1 MSELLRDPMWQFIGV
16 IVAIL
21 VAAIGILLSVRNQL
35 RKSLSYQIVSCTPV
49 MSVKKELE
57 EKLQILYDG
66 KPIKQAYVCVV
77 KFINSGNVSIV
88 PTDYVEKLKI
98 YFGEKARVL
107 TSEIIK
113 QNPPNLDVSVA
124 VERNRIVLSPSM
136 LNRTDSFSVKTVV
149 TNYEYTALG
158 GRIIGVVELNN
169 LGESKFESFWY
180 PLLMLTSLVL
190 YVVGM
195 VGVFWIGPN
204 PSSNYL
210 IVFGMMFFVS
220 FAILVSAV
228 AKMGYRVGKTVFR
241 WIRKSKKTD

>member
-1 MSELLRDPMWQFIGV
+1 MWQFIGV
-16 IVAIL
+16 IVTIL
-21 VAAIGILLSVRNQL
+21 AAAIGILLSVRNQM
-35 RKSLSYQIVSCTPV
+35 RKSLSYRIVSCTPV

-88 PTDYVEKLKI
+88 PTDYLEKLKI
-98 YFGEKARVL
+98 HFGEKAQVL
-107 TSEIIK
+107 TSEIIN

-124 VERNRIVLSPSM
+124 VERNRIVLSASM

-149 TNYEYTALG
+149 TNYEYTSLG
-158 GRIIGVVELNN
+158 GRIIGIVEMKN
-169 LGESKFESFWY
+169 LGESRLESFWY

-190 YVVGM
+190 YAVSYA
-195 VGVFWIGPN
+195 GVLWIGPN
-204 PSSNYL
+204 PPSSYL
-210 IVFGMMFFVS
+210 IVFAMMFLVS

-228 AKMGYRVGKTVFR
+228 VWMGYKAGRTVFQR
-241 WIRKSKKTD
+241 IRKSKKAD